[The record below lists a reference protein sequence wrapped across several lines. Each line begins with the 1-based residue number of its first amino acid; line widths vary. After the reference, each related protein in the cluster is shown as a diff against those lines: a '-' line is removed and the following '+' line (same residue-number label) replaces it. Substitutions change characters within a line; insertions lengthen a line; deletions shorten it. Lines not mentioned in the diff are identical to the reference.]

1 MDLVGVYRNLHRLTF
16 PDAVTTADDIAIR
29 RVVAIPL
36 EPLTMLRLFLFAM
49 ALALIGCVSRQ
60 AADANDVLAP
70 VDPIAY
76 TGVWTPDHAA
86 NRKLAQATQK
96 QMRQRMAKLHPSG
109 GGKPPGGG
117 AGPPG
122 GMGGMGGSPGGMPP
136 GGPSGG
142 GPPEGMP
149 DLDPLAMMSAVGML
163 RPEMDFAEPL
173 QGDLR
178 IVMDPD
184 AGVELGAVD
193 RAPVTLMFRGG
204 ARDLGDGDVR
214 AFASRESG
222 RLVVE
227 INTDDGTQVT
237 HTYQLEAQGKRL
249 RVKTQVVSS
258 KAPIPGGIP
267 FERLYNRVDPAA
279 AVAP

>member
-1 MDLVGVYRNLHRLTF
+1 
-16 PDAVTTADDIAIR
+16 
-29 RVVAIPL
+29 
-36 EPLTMLRLFLFAM
+36 MLRSLPFAM
-49 ALALIGCVSRQ
+49 ALALIGCASRPQ
-60 AADANDVLAP
+60 AADVADALVP
-70 VDPIAY
+70 VDPAAY
-76 TGVWTPDHAA
+76 TGTWTPDYAA

-96 QMRQRMAKLHPSG
+96 QMRQRMAKLHPPS

-117 AGPPG
+117 GPPGGGSPPG
-122 GMGGMGGSPGGMPP
+122 GMGGMGGGPPGGMPP
-136 GGPSGG
+136 GGPPGG
-142 GPPEGMP
+142 APGGMP
-149 DLDPLAMMSAVGML
+149 DADPLAMMSAVGML

-178 IVMDPD
+178 IAMDPD
-184 AGVELGAVD
+184 AGVEMGAVD

-214 AFASRESG
+214 AFASRENG

-237 HTYQLEAQGKRL
+237 HSYQLEAQGNRL
-249 RVKTQVVSS
+249 RVKTLIVSN

-267 FERLYNRVDPAA
+267 FERLYNRVEPAA
-279 AVAP
+279 PVAP

>member
-1 MDLVGVYRNLHRLTF
+1 
-16 PDAVTTADDIAIR
+16 
-29 RVVAIPL
+29 
-36 EPLTMLRLFLFAM
+36 MLRLFSFVLT
-49 ALALIGCVSRQ
+49 LTLIGCASRPQ
-60 AADANDVLAP
+60 TADATDALVP

-86 NRKLAQATQK
+86 NRKLAQAAQK
-96 QMRQRMAKLHPSG
+96 QMRQRMAKLRPPG

-117 AGPPG
+117 GPPG
-122 GMGGMGGSPGGMPP
+122 GMGGSPPGGMPP
-136 GGPSGG
+136 GGPPGGMSAG
-142 GPPEGMP
+142 GPPDGMP
-149 DLDPLAMMSAVGML
+149 DTDPLTMMSAVGML
-163 RPEMDFAEPL
+163 RPEMDFAAPL

-178 IVMDPD
+178 IAMDPD
-184 AGVELGAVD
+184 AGVEMGAVD

-214 AFASRESG
+214 AFASRENG

-249 RVKTQVVSS
+249 RVKTLVVSN

-267 FERLYNRVDPAA
+267 FERLYSRVDATPV
-279 AVAP
+279 VAP